1 METNRGL
8 GKGFPAKDRNLGR
21 DIAKK
26 RKENEIV
33 HYLKIYLV
41 YALYIYIHI
50 DIVTNHVRLV

>member
-26 RKENEIV
+26 RKENEI

-41 YALYIYIHI
+41 YALYIYIHK
-50 DIVTNHVRLV
+50 DTVTNHVRLV